1 VPDETEYKKAPGGAV
16 DHLKE
21 YSSVSVVCDEMR
33 CLAAKKIMGKRFF
46 RDEVPG
52 LPLPKCSSASCNCK
66 YISHG
71 DRRSFLTNRRY
82 SNRLVAKPDKRIMH
96 RNRRTCGERRKLKIH
111 F

>member
-1 VPDETEYKKAPGGAV
+1 VPDETEYKKAPSGAM

-21 YSSVSVVCDEMR
+21 YSSLSVVCDKTR
-33 CLAAKKIMGKRFF
+33 CLAAKAITGKRFF
-46 RDEVPG
+46 RDEAPD

-82 SNRLVAKPDKRIMH
+82 SNRLVAKPDNRIVH
-96 RNRRTCGERRKLKIH
+96 RNRRTYGERRKLKIY

>member
-1 VPDETEYKKAPGGAV
+1 VLDETEYKKALGGAV
-16 DHLKE
+16 GHLKE
-21 YSSVSVVCDEMR
+21 YSSGSVVCDETC
-33 CLAAKKIMGKRFF
+33 CLAAKAIAGKRFLW
-46 RDEVPG
+46 DETPD

-82 SNRLVAKPDKRIMH
+82 SNRLVAKPDKRTVQL
-96 RNRRTCGERRKLKIH
+96 NRRTCGERRKLKIY

>member
-1 VPDETEYKKAPGGAV
+1 VPDETEYKKAPSGAM

-21 YSSVSVVCDEMR
+21 YSSLSVVCDKTR
-33 CLAAKKIMGKRFF
+33 CLAAKVITGKRFF
-46 RDEVPG
+46 RDEAPD

-82 SNRLVAKPDKRIMH
+82 SNRLVAKPDNRIVH
-96 RNRRTCGERRKLKIH
+96 RNRRTYGERRKLKIY